1 MVLFIHSHLA
11 SSFFL
16 LKTGFLWTSW
26 HIISVACIILWSLSP
41 DLLPCSLWH
50 PHLNNFS
57 VPPSLQSIDPA
68 VSGKNGFASWCM
80 LNQKIQPSQR
90 AEKEGLTFCCSQGL
104 KSLSSLGCPHHPQAL
119 DQLVQVCACACSMC
133 LFKTLSA
140 YTTTFHCL
148 STCWYFPSFQSLSSI
163 VNH

>member
-1 MVLFIHSHLA
+1 MFWTLLHFSHSLLR
-11 SSFFL
+11 FFS
-16 LKTGFLWTSW
+16 TP
-26 HIISVACIILWSLSP
+26 IISAI
-41 DLLPCSLWH
+41 H
-50 PHLNNFS
+50 NFS
-57 VPPSLQSIDPA
+57 CMHCTVITVPRSSALLTLAYPTSTIFLFPQSTIHW
-68 VSGKNGFASWCM
+68 SCCYWKNGFASWWM

-90 AEKEGLTFCCSQGL
+90 AEKEGLTCCCSQGL

-133 LFKTLSA
+133 LSKTLSA